1 MTRKQQWI
9 PFILIALVVTLV
21 LAFFTAVTHAQ
32 PTATITADKESITV
46 GDPVILTVSVTHPEG
61 SVVLFPELE
70 ANWGDFVVRSQ
81 SAPETV
87 SNGDGSAVTT
97 QQIDARLFAP
107 GDFQTPP
114 LTIAISDAAGNLS
127 ETAVPSLPLTVQSVL
142 VEGDTE
148 LRDIKPQAELPLP
161 AVWPYVVGALLAI
174 TAVIAFVFFR
184 RRQKSVVDNRL
195 PHEKA
200 LDALVMIDKQGYV
213 ANGRYKEHYAAVS
226 DTLRLYFETITQV
239 PFTDRT
245 TAEIRHDVEIKR
257 LGDWET
263 TPEQSQRNPN
273 LIISQSRGVPT
284 ANLLRLLEDAD
295 LVKFAKVTPSQHEA
309 ERLTQEARQL
319 VWDTKPQPTAE
330 EINKKSG
337 RKNKRNGRKVSNQ
350 PKKVT
355 A

>member
-1 MTRKQQWI
+1 MTRKQHWI
-9 PFILIALVVTLV
+9 PFIFVALVVTGV
-21 LAFFTAVTHAQ
+21 LAFFTATTQAQ
-32 PTATITADKESITV
+32 STATLTADKASITV
-46 GDPVILTVSVTHPEG
+46 GDPVTLTVSVTHPEG

-70 ANWGDFVVRSQ
+70 ATWGDFVVRSQ
-81 SAPETV
+81 SAAETV
-87 SNGDGSAVTT
+87 SNGDGSAVTS

-114 LTIAISDAAGNLS
+114 LTITLSDAAGNLS
-127 ETAVPSLPLTVQSVL
+127 ETTVDPLPLTVQSVL
-142 VEGDTE
+142 VEGDAE

-161 AVWPYVVGALLAI
+161 AVWPYVVGGLLA
-174 TAVIAFVFFR
+174 ASAAGAFIIWWR
-184 RRQKSVVDNRL
+184 RRGKAAVDNRL

-213 ANGRYKEHYAAVS
+213 ANGRYKEQYAAVS
-226 DTLRLYFETITQV
+226 DTLRVYFETITNV

-245 TAEIRHDVEIKR
+245 TTEIRQEMEIKR
-257 LGDWET
+257 LGDWEI
-263 TPEQSQRNPN
+263 NN
-273 LIISQSRGVPT
+273 LSISQSP
-284 ANLLRLLEDAD
+284 NLFRLLEDAD

-309 ERLTQEARQL
+309 ERLTQDARQL
-319 VWDTKPQPTAE
+319 VLATKPQPTAE

-337 RKNKRNGRKVSNQ
+337 RKNKRGGRKVTNQ